1 MKIFKE
7 EHIKLNEECS
17 DWEEAIK
24 SAGNILLERNIVT
37 KEYIEGIIES
47 VKMLGPYV
55 VVAKGI
61 AIPHC
66 LGSNGVKENAIA
78 LMTLKKPVNFGNV
91 KNDPVY
97 NIILFA
103 NTDMDNHI
111 EALSQ
116 VAKLL
121 QKPEFFEVMKNA
133 KKPNEIIEYIDRE
146 EIEND

>member
-17 DWEEAIK
+17 DWEDAIK

-61 AIPHC
+61 AIPHS